1 MVQMKAQIMDD
12 AAVFRALMRIAHEIE
27 ERNSSCSELC
37 LVGICRRGVPLAQQI
52 AQNIRSFSKIKIYV
66 GGLDIS
72 NHRDDGRAARK
83 ISGTEMN
90 FSVEG
95 RTVVLV
101 DDVICT
107 GRTVRAAMDALM
119 EHGRPACIQLAVLID
134 RGHREL
140 PIRGDYVGKNV
151 PTARSEI
158 VRVCLPGFDETTGVR
173 IYCRSDGEAE

>member
-1 MVQMKAQIMDD
+1 MKVKAQIMDE

-37 LVGICRRGVPLAQQI
+37 LVGICRRGVPLARQI
-52 AQNIRSFSKIKIYV
+52 AQNIRSFSKMQIFV
-66 GGLDIS
+66 GGLDVAR
-72 NHRDDGRAARK
+72 HRDDGRIPSEPDATAM
-83 ISGTEMN
+83 E

-119 EHGRPACIQLAVLID
+119 EHGRPSCIQLAVLID

-158 VRVCLPGFDETTGVR
+158 VRVCLPGLDDTTQVCLIENSG
-173 IYCRSDGEAE
+173 S

>member
-140 PIRGDYVGKNV
+140 PIRADFIGKNV
-151 PTARSEI
+151 PTSREEKVVVAVKE
-158 VRVCLPGFDETTGVR
+158 V
-173 IYCRSDGEAE
+173 DGQDQVVIAEEDGR

>member
-1 MVQMKAQIMDD
+1 MKAQIMDE

-27 ERNSSCSELC
+27 ERNSSCSELGR
-37 LVGICRRGVPLAQQI
+37 VGIWRRGVPLAQQI
-52 AQNIRSFSKIKIYV
+52 AKNISGFSKMKVFV

-72 NHRDDGRAARK
+72 DHRDDGRAAG
-83 ISGTEMN
+83 SVNHTEMD

-95 RTVVLV
+95 RTVILV

-158 VRVCLPGFDETTGVR
+158 VRVCLPGFDESTGVR
-173 IYCRSDGEAE
+173 IYCRTDGEPD